1 MQNEQLH
8 KHDPTWDAPALG
20 GAPFSSAQIAEIL
33 TVGEYRCAVCGTTEA
48 EGSVLQVDHIKP
60 LSRGGTSSVENGQVL
75 CGVHGR
81 SDESCDQTDS
91 GKRMFTNLRR
101 LASKENDQVMLDF
114 VDEVLQVYEE
124 HGINSHIEWKP

>member
-1 MQNEQLH
+1 MKNGQLYEH
-8 KHDPTWDAPALG
+8 GPKRDTADLDD
-20 GAPFSSAQIAEIL
+20 APFSSAQIAEIL
-33 TVGEYRCAVCGTTEA
+33 TVGEYRCAVCGVTEA
-48 EGSVLQVDHIKP
+48 EGADLQVDHIKP

-81 SDESCDQTDS
+81 RDESCDQTDS

-101 LASKENDQVMLDF
+101 LASKENDQTMLDF

-124 HGINSHIEWKP
+124 HGINSHIDWKP